1 MEKTIYLLNMG
12 FLDINYDNVID
23 FENEQSRKQYFAN
36 KNKRSFTINTKVDSI
51 TTSITLKANL
61 SELSTFD
68 YVYIPSND
76 KDYFYFIV
84 NKEQINDDHTAIHLQ
99 CDVFTTYQFD
109 ITFLD
114 SFVDRCHVNR
124 WDGDIPTRHTIDEG
138 LDYGEVIQLD
148 DKEKVYDFKDTVI
161 IASSVPIGEVEVG
174 TATPS
179 LPGVGGGGS
188 PENGIISKRGF
199 IYIKQEEAFAPYPF
213 DVEGNG
219 MPTAGYGTHSTYQ
232 ATMYE
237 KLKPFPTT
245 EVKASKVL
253 DEMITNNFAR
263 PIRDLI
269 NDNGIDIRTVPSN
282 QFDVW
287 VSIGFNYG
295 LGGLQ
300 KRQAWKHF
308 LTNPNDT
315 ETIANLI
322 AQEPANN
329 NRRKR
334 EAKIYLN
341 GTYPTEAEKEIG
353 EYNANGSLV
362 GKVTFP
368 GYIPTRYQGEAGTD
382 LQLKVVQS
390 ARKLI
395 GKPYVWGGNYPP
407 LGSSKGTDC
416 SGLCQWAYND
426 IGKGDVVPGRWTTS
440 TMPNYGKEVSKAN
453 IQIGDCIIT
462 PGHVVI
468 YAGVENGTHRIV
480 EAPRPGLNIRER
492 NYTFPDNIITIRR
505 YL

>member
-1 MEKTIYLLNMG
+1 MITTIKLCNMG
-12 FLDINYDNVID
+12 FLDMGYDNVID
-23 FENEQSRKQYFAN
+23 FENEQSRSNYFN
-36 KNKRSFTINTKVDSI
+36 RLNVKPFDVNTITDGLVDSI
-51 TTSITLKANL
+51 TLPIKL
-61 SELSTFD
+61 SLIREYD
-68 YVYIPSND
+68 YLFFNYDN
-76 KDYFYFIV
+76 KDYFYFIT
-84 NKEQINDDHTAIHLQ
+84 NKQQLNENHTVLHMQI
-99 CDVFTTYQFD
+99 DVFTTYQFD
-109 ITFLD
+109 VKYLD
-114 SFVDRCHVNR
+114 SFVDRCHVPR
-124 WDGDIPTRHTIDEG
+124 WDGDIPTKHTIDEG
-138 LDYGEVIQLD
+138 LDFGELIQLG
-148 DKEKVYDFKDTVI
+148 DKEKIYDFKDTVI

-174 TATPS
+174 SATPS
-179 LPGVGGGGS
+179 VPGIGGGGK
-188 PENGIISKRGF
+188 PEDGIISKRGF

-232 ATMYE
+232 KTMYE

-245 EVKASKVL
+245 EEKASKVL
-253 DEMITNNFAR
+253 DEMITNNFGK

-269 NDNGIDIRTVPSN
+269 NDNGIDIRTIPSN

-308 LTNPNDT
+308 LTNPTDI
-315 ETIANLI
+315 ETISNLI

-362 GKVTFP
+362 GKVDFP
-368 GYIPTRYQGEAGTD
+368 GYIPSRYQGEASSD

-440 TMPNYGKEVSKAN
+440 TMPNYGKEVTKSN

-462 PGHVVI
+462 PGHVVM
-468 YAGVENGTHRIV
+468 YAGVENGVHKIV